1 MRSATRNPIHRLW
14 LKPRKLL
21 QWCHCPSCG
30 SVDIR
35 QVWTTTGTLLKS
47 HLTCDSCLQ
56 ATKWQ
61 SQPSIG
67 NFPAGNMLLSAG
79 ILFAGASPTKVLRV
93 LNHMGVMT
101 YEKRTFFSHQRDI
114 LQPAIQGVWTQQQ
127 AAHIAMLQTEGRPLV
142 LGLLKKLKAICKLK
156 GCEDLKAWQQSII
169 NHLYWAVV
177 SSTQDDAELIVDKW
191 KSVERHVLNL
201 HRGHGGKFP
210 TCAHK
215 RLQGRAHKKK
225 WIKPSSLSAVK
236 LEKLVTD
243 KMLCKVIGKL
253 SAVHQTSK
261 VEGFQSLII
270 QFAPKSYVY
279 SYTGML
285 CRTLLAGLH
294 YNENASRHTATTKAG
309 EQRFKIRYPKYK
321 AGHVVK
327 KILVEATF
335 SYVDDLMGE
344 VVDLCKK
351 PSADRPV
358 QLEASHS
365 VLGNGE
371 A

>member
-1 MRSATRNPIHRLW
+1 
-14 LKPRKLL
+14 
-21 QWCHCPSCG
+21 
-30 SVDIR
+30 
-35 QVWTTTGTLLKS
+35 
-47 HLTCDSCLQ
+47 
-56 ATKWQ
+56 
-61 SQPSIG
+61 
-67 NFPAGNMLLSAG
+67 
-79 ILFAGASPTKVLRV
+79 
-93 LNHMGVMT
+93 
-101 YEKRTFFSHQRDI
+101 
-114 LQPAIQGVWTQQQ
+114 
-127 AAHIAMLQTEGRPLV
+127 MLQTEGRPLV
-142 LGLLKKLKAICKLK
+142 LGGAGRADSPGHCAKFGTYTTMELESNVVLDLQLVQSNECGGSYHMELEGLKRMVAFFEDILEIGTLVTDRHRQIAKWIRENMPYTKHLYDIWHVAKSVGKKLKAICKLK

-177 SSTQDDAELIVDKW
+177 SSTQDNAELIVDKW

-201 HRGHGGKFP
+201 HSGHGGKFP

-236 LEKLVTD
+236 LVTD
-243 KMLCKVIGKL
+243 KMLCKDIGKL

-261 VEGFQSLII
+261 VEGFHSLII

-321 AGHVVK
+321 AGGHVVK

-335 SYVDDLMGE
+335 SYVDDLMRE

-358 QLEASHS
+358 QLEEPPTLSSAMEKPDKAEAIKAHASRFKTK
-365 VLGNGE
+365 
-371 A
+371 